1 MLSEFNKIVLFIASI
16 ILIISLIVIGYSLKL
31 AMSQD
36 KFPAIISDCPDYWD
50 ISLNNNCINNLNING
65 NASLDCSMIS
75 LEDFTSNGLTDY
87 SVICEKKKWAKGCN
101 ITWSGVTNN
110 IKACEIAGTEL

>member
-1 MLSEFNKIVLFIASI
+1 MLSEFNKIVLIIACI

-50 ISLNNNCINNLNING
+50 ISLNSKCINNLHVNG
-65 NASLDCSMIS
+65 NLTPGCKEVN
-75 LEDFTSNGLTDY
+75 LEEFTTNGLTDY
-87 SVICEKKKWAKGCN
+87 SVICRKKNWAKGCK

-110 IKACEIAGTEL
+110 VKACEMARTEL